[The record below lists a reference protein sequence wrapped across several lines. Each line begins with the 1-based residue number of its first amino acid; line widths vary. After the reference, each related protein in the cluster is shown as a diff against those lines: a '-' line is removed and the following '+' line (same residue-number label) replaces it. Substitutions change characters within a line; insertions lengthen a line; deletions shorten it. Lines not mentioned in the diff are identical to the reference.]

1 MCEKILML
9 ANVQDAERSI
19 KKKIYV
25 IIREYLCI
33 VFNLASA
40 VNIGR
45 APQLLPN
52 KKISKPRNTSCAN
65 NLPCYESNDNSI
77 LVATRPTN
85 RVASNASTLTR
96 LLMAFV

>member
-1 MCEKILML
+1 MFRPQNARQKI
-9 ANVQDAERSI
+9 NVIVR
-19 KKKIYV
+19 K
-25 IIREYLCI
+25 YLCI
-33 VFNLASA
+33 AFNFASA

-45 APQLLPN
+45 APPAPFPN

-65 NLPCYESNDNSI
+65 NLPCYERNDNSI